1 MNSAESS
8 GLKATGIFET
18 LLNQVSFESNSTKI
32 KFQTITSWSQFGKVN
47 AKKPIS
53 KLWTAISNQ
62 MIK

>member
-32 KFQTITSWSQFGKVN
+32 KFQTITSWSHEE